1 MAKKNV
7 NIKIKADSKDAEKG
21 LNKVTGQINKLK
33 KTLSSNQFSRLI
45 TSVNGLGTIAKGVT
59 SAIKGTVE
67 KLKDLA
73 DAANVQI
80 KAERQLETAAK
91 NNPYLNKSNVSQL
104 KSFASQLQSISAVG
118 DEQLLPLMAQLA
130 AAGRTQTEIQDI
142 MSASLDISASGTMS
156 LESAVKNLNKTYAGL
171 KGELG
176 ESIPQIKNLTTEQL
190 KSGEAVKIVASQ
202 YKGLAEETTK
212 ATGGWQKFKNS
223 YGDLKEI
230 LGDNVAN
237 AQNKLGN
244 ALSEFVDNIAE
255 KMKIAKEEA
264 QHFKDILTFENAKQ
278 NGITDVDNASAAV
291 DALEKKVKELKEI
304 QELVNQPQQSYQ
316 GFTGEIDEF
325 GRLKNPLEQQY
336 NDAQNKINDIQSKL
350 KKLPTGLSDLN
361 GIYANQRKELEGQ
374 LETQLKIQETVVE
387 QNKAQLD
394 LTSKQQDANAKL
406 KNLYEGLIKKDKE
419 LKKQYKTDSAGVLN
433 SLLSDDIATWEE
445 QLKIAQDTLKI
456 EQAKLQTKKEEQEI
470 ENKNNSAQDFKNQYE
485 AKIAAYDKQ
494 AENQEKV
501 NNALTQEEYL
511 QGKIKVMQEGL
522 IDLVEKSS
530 GLITWNNWSVQNEYL
545 PALIQAQEEL
555 KKLQDEK
562 NTPTTDSEK
571 NATTVDSI
579 IEQWNNRVITAK
591 EAISQINAL
600 LDEHK
605 IKEQEHANAIGL
617 IYKTQAQN
625 ITSEIVNY
633 TSQLSEITS
642 TISSLVSE
650 NAEAIASS
658 QTSALTKQYED
669 GLISYED
676 YCDELEQIQ
685 KEQAMTEYKAS
696 MASWTLQVAQTTANI
711 AQGVASCLK
720 DGFPLGLINGAL
732 ISAAGAAQLASV
744 IASKP
749 QKPSFA
755 TGGIVQGNS
764 YTGDNV
770 QANVNSG
777 EMILNSK
784 QQLALWKMANNGTS
798 NSSFNQSVIVNN
810 TASDKVNV
818 NTQLSKEKLII
829 TVKEIVNSEMA
840 KGSFR
845 NSMQISNA
853 QNNGVKIL

>member
-1 MAKKNV
+1 MANKNV

-21 LNKVTGQINKLK
+21 LNKVTAQLNKLSK
-33 KTLSSNQFSRLI
+33 NKALRGLNNLNGAASATIKAFS
-45 TSVNGLGTIAKGVT
+45 VVKN
-59 SAIKGTVE
+59 AIKGTVE

-142 MSASLDISASGTMS
+142 MSASLDISASGAMS

-190 KSGEAVKIVASQ
+190 KSGEAVKIVAEQ

-223 YGDLKEI
+223 YGDLKEV
-230 LGDNVAN
+230 LGENVAN

-264 QHFKDILTFENAKQ
+264 QQFKDILTFENAKQ
-278 NGITDVDNASAAV
+278 NGTTDVDNASAAV
-291 DALEKKVKELKEI
+291 DALEKRVNKLKEI
-304 QELVNQPQQSYQ
+304 QKLVNQPLI
-316 GFTGEIDEF
+316 E
-325 GRLKNPLEQQY
+325 NQY
-336 NDAQNKINDIQSKL
+336 NNLPFDEVRADIEAQQAYNNTKKIVDRLSRKKHLSDKEFQELAKQTEKMEAQEKLLNEHAEKWAEIFDLQTKQDLAFGILKKTYKNNKTLLDEDIQS
-350 KKLPTGLSDLN
+350 
-361 GIYANQRKELEGQ
+361 A
-374 LETQLKIQETVVE
+374 
-387 QNKAQLD
+387 
-394 LTSKQQDANAKL
+394 
-406 KNLYEGLIKKDKE
+406 
-419 LKKQYKTDSAGVLN
+419 
-433 SLLSDDIATWEE
+433 EE

-456 EQAKLQTKKEEQEI
+456 EQAKLQTKKEEQET
-470 ENKNNSAQDFKNQYE
+470 ENKNNSAQDLKNQYE

-501 NNALTQEEYL
+501 NNALTQEKYL
-511 QGKIKVMQEGL
+511 QGKIKVMQEG
-522 IDLVEKSS
+522 IIALVENSN

-562 NTPTTDSEK
+562 NQPTT
-571 NATTVDSI
+571 TDSI

-591 EAISQINAL
+591 EAISQIDAL
-600 LDEHK
+600 LDKHK
-605 IKEQEHANAIGL
+605 ITEQEYANAIGL

-650 NAEAIASS
+650 NAEAIAAS

-755 TGGIVQGNS
+755 TGGIVQGTS

-777 EMILNSK
+777 EMILNAK

-798 NSSFNQSVIVNN
+798 STGNFNQQVIINN
-810 TASDKVNV
+810 SASDKVNV
-818 NTQLSKEKLII
+818 NTQLSKEKLFI

-845 NSMQISNA
+845 KSMQISNA

>member
-21 LNKVTGQINKLK
+21 INKVTGELNKLAK
-33 KTLSSNQFSRLI
+33 KVQNNPVSKLSKSLFPTIQVFS
-45 TSVNGLGTIAKGVT
+45 SVSK
-59 SAIKGTVE
+59 AIKGTVD

-104 KSFASQLQSISAVG
+104 KSFAGQLQSISAIG

-130 AAGRTQTEIQDI
+130 ASGRTQTEIQDI
-142 MSASLDISASGTMS
+142 MSASLDVSASGAMS

-190 KSGEAVKIVASQ
+190 KNGDAVKIVADQ

-230 LGDNVAN
+230 LGDDVAN

-255 KMKIAKEEA
+255 KMKLAKERA
-264 QHFKDILTFENAKQ
+264 QEFKDILTFENAND
-278 NGITDVDNASAAV
+278 NGNADIDSASAAV
-291 DALEKKVKELKEI
+291 SAYEKKLKELKDV
-304 QELVNQPQQSYQ
+304 QDLVNQPRI
-316 GFTGEIDEF
+316 E
-325 GRLKNPLEQQY
+325 NPY
-336 NDAQNKINDIQSKL
+336 NDPLSEKGQAELQAMYARDRVVAKINKL
-350 KKLPTGLSDLN
+350 KKQGNTGDELIALNNELETLNNELAKYEEEFEKISDLQN
-361 GIYANQRKELEGQ
+361 KQLDAEGTLRKAYNNDKSRLEEDIKYYEEKLRLAQ
-374 LETQLKIQETVVE
+374 ETLKTKQDEQKVIQENQQKE
-387 QNKAQLD
+387 NDNAKAQ
-394 LTSKQQDANAKL
+394 
-406 KNLYEGLIKKDKE
+406 E
-419 LKKQYKTDSAGVLN
+419 L
-433 SLLSDDIATWEE
+433 
-445 QLKIAQDTLKI
+445 
-456 EQAKLQTKKEEQEI
+456 
-470 ENKNNSAQDFKNQYE
+470 KNQYE
-485 AKIAAYDKQ
+485 AKLLAYDKQ
-494 AENQEKV
+494 AKNQEKV

-511 QGKIKVMQEGL
+511 QGKIKLMQEGI
-522 IDLVEKSS
+522 IDLVEKSG
-530 GLITWNNWSVQNEYL
+530 GLITWNNNTIITSYL
-545 PALIQAQEEL
+545 PALIKAQEEL
-555 KKLQDEK
+555 QKLQDEK
-562 NTPTTDSEK
+562 NEPTSTEPTTTETSP
-571 NATTVDSI
+571 TVDSI
-579 IEQWNNRVITAK
+579 ISQWNSRVITAK
-591 EAISQINAL
+591 EAISQIEAL

-605 IKEQEHANAIGL
+605 IKEEEYANAIST
-617 IYKTQAQN
+617 IYRTMAQE
-625 ITSEIVNY
+625 ITSEITNY
-633 TSQLSEITS
+633 VGQLSDITS

-658 QTSALTKQYED
+658 QTSALNQQYED

-676 YCDELEQIQ
+676 YCDELKEVQ

-696 MASWTLQVAQTTANI
+696 LASWTLQVAQTTANI

-755 TGGIVQGNS
+755 TGGIVQGSS
-764 YTGDNV
+764 YTGDKV

-784 QQLALWKMANNGTS
+784 QQLALWKLANNGTS
-798 NSSFNQSVIVNN
+798 NSNFNQNVIVNN
-810 TASDKVNV
+810 TVSDKVNV
-818 NTQLSKEKLII
+818 NTQISKEKLII
-829 TVKEIVNSEMA
+829 TVREVVNSEMA

>member
-7 NIKIKADSKDAEKG
+7 NIKLKADSKDAEKG
-21 LNKVTGQINKLK
+21 INKVTGELNKLAK
-33 KTLSSNQFSRLI
+33 NKALRGLNNLNGAASAAIKAFS
-45 TSVNGLGTIAKGVT
+45 GVKN
-59 SAIKGTVE
+59 AIKGTVE

-104 KSFASQLQSISAVG
+104 KSFAGQLQSISAVG

-190 KSGEAVKIVASQ
+190 KSGEAVKIVAEQ

-230 LGDNVAN
+230 LGENVAN
-237 AQNKLGN
+237 TQNKLGN

-278 NGITDVDNASAAV
+278 NGTTDVDNASAAV
-291 DALEKKVKELKEI
+291 DALEKKVNKLKEI
-304 QELVNQPQQSYQ
+304 QKLVNQPTIS
-316 GFTGEIDEF
+316 
-325 GRLKNPLEQQY
+325 NQY
-336 NDAQNKINDIQSKL
+336 NNPN
-350 KKLPTGLSDLN
+350 SDE
-361 GIYANQRKELEGQ
+361 GQAELE
-374 LETQLKIQETVVE
+374 
-387 QNKAQLD
+387 AQR
-394 LTSKQQDANAKL
+394 AYNNAKKIVDRL
-406 KNLYEGLIKKDKE
+406 SKKKYLSEKENQELIKQTNEMDKQKTILDDYATKSTEIFDLQTKQE
-419 LKKQYKTDSAGVLN
+419 LAFGVFLKTYKNNKTLLDEDIKSA
-433 SLLSDDIATWEE
+433 EE

-456 EQAKLQTKKEEQEI
+456 EQAKLQTKKEEQET

-501 NNALTQEEYL
+501 NNALTKEEYL
-511 QGKIKVMQEGL
+511 QGKIKVMQEG
-522 IDLVEKSS
+522 IIALVENSN

-562 NTPTTDSEK
+562 NQPTTTETSP
-571 NATTVDSI
+571 TTDSI

-591 EAISQINAL
+591 EAISQIDAL

-720 DGFPLGLINGAL
+720 DGFPLGIINGAL
-732 ISAAGAAQLASV
+732 ISAAGAAQLASI

-755 TGGIVQGNS
+755 TGGIVQGSS
-764 YTGDNV
+764 YSGDNV

-777 EMILNSK
+777 EMILTSK

-798 NSSFNQSVIVNN
+798 SSGNFNQQVIVNN
-810 TASDKVNV
+810 SASDKVNV

>member
-1 MAKKNV
+1 MANKNV

-21 LNKVTGQINKLK
+21 LNKVTAQLNKLSK
-33 KTLSSNQFSRLI
+33 NKALRGLNNLNGAASATIKAFS
-45 TSVNGLGTIAKGVT
+45 VVKN
-59 SAIKGTVE
+59 AIKGTVE

-142 MSASLDISASGTMS
+142 MSASLDISASGAMS

-190 KSGEAVKIVASQ
+190 KSGEAVKIVAEQ

-223 YGDLKEI
+223 YGDLKEV
-230 LGDNVAN
+230 LGENVAN

-264 QHFKDILTFENAKQ
+264 QQFKDILTFENAKQ
-278 NGITDVDNASAAV
+278 NGTTDVDNASAAV
-291 DALEKKVKELKEI
+291 DALEKRVNKLKEI
-304 QELVNQPQQSYQ
+304 QKLVNQPLI
-316 GFTGEIDEF
+316 E
-325 GRLKNPLEQQY
+325 NQY
-336 NDAQNKINDIQSKL
+336 NNLPFDEVRADIEAQQAYNNTKKIVDRLSRKKHLSDKEFQELAKQTEKMEAQEKLLNEHAEKWAEIFDLQTKQDLAFGILKKTYKNNKTLLDEDIQS
-350 KKLPTGLSDLN
+350 
-361 GIYANQRKELEGQ
+361 A
-374 LETQLKIQETVVE
+374 
-387 QNKAQLD
+387 
-394 LTSKQQDANAKL
+394 
-406 KNLYEGLIKKDKE
+406 
-419 LKKQYKTDSAGVLN
+419 
-433 SLLSDDIATWEE
+433 EE

-456 EQAKLQTKKEEQEI
+456 EQAKLQTKKEEQET
-470 ENKNNSAQDFKNQYE
+470 ENKNNSAQDLKNQYE

-501 NNALTQEEYL
+501 NNALTQEKYL
-511 QGKIKVMQEGL
+511 QGKIKVMQEG
-522 IDLVEKSS
+522 IIALVENSN

-562 NTPTTDSEK
+562 NQPTT
-571 NATTVDSI
+571 TDSI

-591 EAISQINAL
+591 EAISQIDAL
-600 LDEHK
+600 LDKHK
-605 IKEQEHANAIGL
+605 ITEQEYANAIGL

-650 NAEAIASS
+650 NAEAIAAS

-755 TGGIVQGNS
+755 TGGIVQGTS

-777 EMILNSK
+777 EMILNAK

-798 NSSFNQSVIVNN
+798 SSGNFNQQVIINN
-810 TASDKVNV
+810 SASDKVNV
-818 NTQLSKEKLII
+818 NTQLSKEKLFI

-845 NSMQISNA
+845 KSMQISNA